1 MRIELVSQDGKPDSK
16 ADSVPLLIPCAFPGP
31 GGQAS
36 RTSQG
41 YCHGKRHRHRG
52 HRRNLL
58 PETARGWRR
67 HHGGLAGAG
76 ATPSGR
82 KELAEKTGIGDRLI
96 LKWVNRADL
105 FRVKGIG
112 EQYSD
117 LLAEAGVETVLELAQ
132 RRADHLHQKLTETNE
147 AKNLVRVVPGP
158 EQVAEWVE
166 QAHKLPRVVS
176 Y

>member
-1 MRIELVSQDGKPDSK
+1 MSSVIDIEGIGEVYSK
-16 ADSVPLLIPCAFPGP
+16 KLHEAGVATTEALLE
-31 GGQAS
+31 
-36 RTSQG
+36 
-41 YCHGKRHRHRG
+41 K
-52 HRRNLL
+52 
-58 PETARGWRR
+58 
-67 HHGGLAGAG
+67 G

-82 KELAEKTGIGDRLI
+82 KALAEKTGIGDRLI

-117 LLAEAGVETVLELAQ
+117 LLAAAGVETVLELAQ
-132 RRADHLHQKLTETNE
+132 RRPDHLYQKMVETNE
-147 AKNLVRVVPGP
+147 AKKLVRVVPGP
-158 EQVAEWVE
+158 EQVADWVE